1 MAECKKVVSDIYGS
15 ECFEFAGDILKTD
28 RKIWNSRWDKC
39 SLNKLSGLF
48 ED

>member
-28 RKIWNSRWDKC
+28 RKIWNSRCDKC
-39 SLNKLSGLF
+39 ALNKLSGLF